1 MDVTCLCKG
10 CLYFRCDYNNYRPPS
25 IVPGQ
30 DIKIPKKSIS
40 KFGFKGHIV
49 KDLPSDQVLLLDTRC
64 ALVKIISD
72 DCQFAMPASNDEWEV
87 VKPIFKELAERRWL
101 ILSEVS
107 HKCYDFS
114 AVKAKCRKSFYSSTN
129 GLLINNTFEW
139 DRLTPDKMAGAGL
152 KFVGDASNDTVACY
166 FNPKHQM
173 CNWGAFDKPVSRHV
187 EAFHCLCI
195 EDKKYNIPI
204 MSFADGQKFPVV
216 YKLHIRDEHFS
227 SVCDDAFLIT
237 HSAAP
242 VKIAPWSDIM
252 SKVDEIRIGKIE
264 ANLLDKKPTVK
275 ADDVEHFE
283 LLKQSITLTHFSEL
297 LRDYELVR
305 HDFIGQLEKYKAVLH
320 APADLITADGLLE
333 KLSSSSVLAE
343 VGEAV
348 NKLATLKLVKRN
360 AALLGFLPPATHKAI
375 NDSVE
380 LVIIKE
386 LQELAEFYRNRYF
399 VDDFLNGLVTDGT
412 LGCLFTRDYFTSPTR
427 SDQLILLLDKG
438 NSCSHLLVCV
448 SQTIRKLLE
457 PFMPEQV
464 ESEINDTGFKPHE
477 D

>member
-1 MDVTCLCKG
+1 MNVTCLCKG
-10 CLYFRCDYNNYRPPS
+10 YLHFDCFYNNYRLPS
-25 IVPGQ
+25 IVSGQ
-30 DIKIPKKSIS
+30 DIEIPSESVS
-40 KFGFKGHIV
+40 KFGVFGHIV

-64 ALVKIISD
+64 ASVKIISD
-72 DCQFAMPASNDEWEV
+72 DCQFVMPASNDEWEV
-87 VKPIFKELAERRWL
+87 VKPIFKELAERRWF

-114 AVKAKCRKSFYSSTN
+114 DITAKCRKSFYSATN

-139 DRLTPDKMAGAGL
+139 GRLTPEKMAGAGL
-152 KFVGDASNDTVACY
+152 KFVGDASNDTAECY
-166 FNPKHQM
+166 FNSGHQM
-173 CNWGAFDKPVSRHV
+173 RNWDEFDKPASRHL
-187 EAFHCLCI
+187 EAFNCLCI
-195 EDKKYNIPI
+195 EDKKYDIPI
-204 MSFADGQKFPVV
+204 MSFADGQKIPVV

-227 SVCDDAFLIT
+227 SVCDDAFLLT

-252 SKVDEIRIGKIE
+252 SKVDEIMVGKIE
-264 ANLLDKKPTVK
+264 ASLLDNKPTVK

-297 LRDYELVR
+297 LRDYESVSY
-305 HDFIGQLEKYKAVLH
+305 DFICQLEKYKAVLH

-360 AALLGFLPPATHKAI
+360 AALLGFLPPATHKSI

-399 VDDFLNGLVTDGT
+399 VDDFLNGLVTDGS
-412 LGCLFTRDYFTSPTR
+412 LGCLFTQDYFTSPKR

-438 NSCSHLLVCV
+438 SGCSHLLFCV

-464 ESEINDTGFKPHE
+464 EPEINGTDLSLKAP
-477 D
+477 